1 MTQRRTTKWLGWL
14 VGGIATPVLS
24 IPALA
29 YTLTSSVGEA
39 GIDALRLHAEPYN
52 LTGEKIAIGQVEIGR
67 PPQYGIDKTSA
78 EGAIVPVSRVF
89 FLNGLATPDE
99 LVDGHAANVAS
110 VMISND
116 KRLRGVAPDAR
127 LYSAATGL
135 LQNYGQPQEC
145 LASQT
150 VAMQNG
156 EDVRAINFS
165 FGESLV
171 RDPRPNA
178 VLDGNALLTQCVDWS
193 AIAHG
198 VLYVIAGNQG
208 VGGIPIPTDNFNGIT
223 VASSKRI
230 DGEFNRVDFSNLG
243 SEPEFIVGRDP
254 ELESNTGP
262 RRSVSL
268 VAPGDR
274 IEMLNPDGS
283 PIQSSG
289 TSFAAPHVTATVALL
304 QEFGDRQIREQQPNW
319 SLVAR
324 LPEVMKVVLMNSADK
339 IQDTGDGTYL
349 GMARTLL
356 TPQGKN
362 WLDSDAYSDPKIPLD
377 AQLGTGH
384 LNAFRAF
391 EQFSPGQWAPDAPVP
406 AIGWD
411 YRSVGQ
417 GDAPTYQDYV
427 ISEPLDAGSFVSVT
441 LAWNRVVELGDRNQN
456 DLYEM
461 DESFTA
467 EELNNLDVYLM
478 PADAD
483 DLSDSVWSSVSEV
496 DSVEHIFH
504 AVPST
509 GQYKIRV
516 VYRDQLSTP
525 DQAYALAWWTQPAN

>member
-1 MTQRRTTKWLGWL
+1 MTQRHAAKWLGWL
-14 VGGIATPVLS
+14 VGGLATPVLS
-24 IPALA
+24 IPAVALV
-29 YTLTSSVGEA
+29 SSVGSA
-39 GIDALRLHAEPYN
+39 GIDALRLHGEPYN

-67 PPQYGIDKTSA
+67 PAQYGIDKTSA

-89 FLNGLATPDE
+89 FLNGLASPDE

-116 KRLRGVAPDAR
+116 KTLTGVAPDAR

-135 LQNYGQPQEC
+135 VQDYGQPQEC

-165 FGESLV
+165 FGESLL
-171 RDPRPNA
+171 RDPRSEA

-208 VGGIPIPTDNFNGIT
+208 VGGIPIPTDNFNGMT
-223 VASSKRI
+223 VASSKRV
-230 DGEFNRVDFSNLG
+230 DGEFTRVDFSNLG

-254 ELESNTGP
+254 SLESNTGP

-268 VAPGDR
+268 VAPGAQ
-274 IEMLNPDGS
+274 IEMLNPDATV
-283 PIQSSG
+283 IQSSG

-304 QEFGDRQIREQQPNW
+304 QEYGDRQIREQQPNW
-319 SLVAR
+319 SLDAR

-339 IQDTGDGTYL
+339 IKDTGDGTYL
-349 GMARTLL
+349 GMSRTLL
-356 TPQGKN
+356 NQKGEN
-362 WLDSDAYSDPKIPLD
+362 WLESDAYSNPQIPLD

-384 LNAFRAF
+384 LNAFRAY
-391 EQFSPGQWAPDAPVP
+391 EQFGSGQWAPDAPVP
-406 AIGWD
+406 VIGWD

-417 GDAPTYQDYV
+417 GEAPSYHDYV
-427 ISEPLDAGSFVSVT
+427 ISEPLEAGSFVAVT
-441 LAWNRVVELGDRNQN
+441 LAWSRVVELSDRNRN
-456 DLYEM
+456 SLYEM

-467 EELNNLDVYLM
+467 QRLNNLDVYLM
-478 PADAD
+478 PVDAED
-483 DLSDSVWSSVSEV
+483 TSDSVWSSVSEV

-516 VYRDQLSTP
+516 VYRDQMSTP
-525 DQAYALAWWTQPAN
+525 DQSYALAWWSQPAN